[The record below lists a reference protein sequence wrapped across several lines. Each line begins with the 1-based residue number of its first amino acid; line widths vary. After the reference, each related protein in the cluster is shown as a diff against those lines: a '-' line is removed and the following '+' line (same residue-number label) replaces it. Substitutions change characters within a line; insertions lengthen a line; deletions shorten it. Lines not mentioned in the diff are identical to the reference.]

1 MYSGKNDL
9 KHENPEMLR
18 FEVRVKYSQFC
29 LIAIVYG
36 TPSSSADFYS
46 KIELQFKGEQ
56 NLQFTSNGT
65 FVTHLKKIGPHVV
78 YIYT

>member
-1 MYSGKNDL
+1 MYSCKSDL

-18 FEVRVKYSQFC
+18 FEVRVKYPQFC

-56 NLQFTSNGT
+56 TLQFTSNGK
-65 FVTHLKKIGPHVV
+65 FVTHLKKIGPYVV
-78 YIYT
+78 FIYT